1 MVSVWEAARKISEPY
16 SISNMIMEKFDPEFD
31 DVEVT
36 LSTAVNCRSM
46 GSATCWA
53 ICSEDAPGFV
63 AVTATVGNSTGGI
76 SSRRSMLREI
86 SPSTM
91 MTRVTKA
98 MKARFYMLS
107 LTSQSTMA
115 LCAEMCQERF
125 YHPPLDR
132 LGAFNLLAR
141 QAMYGRPNIT

>member
-76 SSRRSMLREI
+76 SSRRNMLREI

-91 MTRVTKA
+91 MTIVTKA
-98 MKARFYMLS
+98 MQARFFMLS
-107 LTSQSTMA
+107 LKIGRAS
-115 LCAEMCQERF
+115 CRERV
-125 YHPPLDR
+125 
-132 LGAFNLLAR
+132 
-141 QAMYGRPNIT
+141 

>member
-46 GSATCWA
+46 GSATGWA

-63 AVTATVGNSTGGI
+63 AVTAAVGDSTGGV
-76 SSRRSMLREI
+76 SSRRSKLREI
-86 SPSTM
+86 SHSSM
-91 MTRVTKA
+91 MTIVTKA
-98 MKARFYMLS
+98 MKARYFMLS
-107 LTSQSTMA
+107 LM
-115 LCAEMCQERF
+115 
-125 YHPPLDR
+125 
-132 LGAFNLLAR
+132 R
-141 QAMYGRPNIT
+141 QVTEVVGSESA